1 MVNQSSEA
9 RCLRHLYQT
18 TVSRKAKALSF
29 GKTIISNEARGQRG
43 LDQPAASSE
52 ARG

>member
-1 MVNQSSEA
+1 MVNQPSEA
-9 RCLRHLYQT
+9 RCLGHLFQP
-18 TVSRKAKALSF
+18 TVSRKAKAVSL
-29 GKTIISNEARGQRG
+29 GKPIISNEARGQRG